1 MLAGAKYILE
11 LYDNDEF
18 KPFLIQGAHGW
29 GKSSYANSIMA
40 EAYSRYNNGVPD
52 WKIVEKR
59 IGYTPDEVLNA
70 LDSIPENERWLVFH
84 WDDAGTWL
92 HSLDFQDPFVKQVGK
107 YMQVARTDLA
117 CMIFSTISVGDV
129 SSKIRGIRDAII
141 IDITKDGCDQKSS
154 YNSLKNRRTARAYI
168 ERKTWKNRSWKD
180 YQWEEHFDS
189 HVPDKFYYGYSSY
202 DGYKK
207 IRSKYARLEKQK
219 AREKL
224 GQINNK

>member
-29 GKSSYANSIMA
+29 GKTSYANKIMA
-40 EAYSRYNNGVPD
+40 EAYSRDNGGVPD
-52 WKIVEKR
+52 WNMVKNRV
-59 IGYTPDEVLNA
+59 GYTPKEVLDQ
-70 LDSIPENERWLVFH
+70 LDSIPENERWLCFH

-141 IDITKDGCDQKSS
+141 IDITKDGAGSAQPH
-154 YNSLKNRRTARAYI
+154 RRTARAYI

-180 YQWEEHFDS
+180 YQWEEHFDN
-189 HVPDKFYYGYSSY
+189 HVPNSFYSW
-202 DGYKK
+202 YKPK
-207 IRSKYARLEKQK
+207 REEYARLEKQK

-224 GQINNK
+224 NLSNGKK